1 MSFAPVR
8 LDGGGCCQVHA
19 LSPDRTKM
27 VGGSDTQGYY
37 LTTTSPLG
45 NKWSVQNTGIGVSS
59 FWRQCAALLF
69 SSTETSPQVV
79 YAATGEHGNTGSG
92 GLLAGTF
99 DTNGNIEWAMRS
111 TVPQFAGNQVT
122 ADIPNNGWQRSTGR
136 LLYQDSLFLFAGTY
150 KQGILRS
157 SNTGG
162 AGADNFPVACQMNGA
177 APGSGNWFCM
187 CVVPDPASSTT
198 LWAGFFDSTGTGAG
212 LWKCTNAH
220 AGTPNFVQVATSGA
234 PAVVEDI
241 VGIGDYLYVA
251 AANQGVYRYGPLSG
265 TPAWA
270 ALNGASV
277 DTAASNWWNTVNG
290 YVDGSANHVVII
302 GDSNPTTLSKTLM
315 QLTVP
320 SNYPTG
326 SITYANLT
334 GSVQVTNVPTAA
346 GSYSWWAPAAGLHN
360 FLGGGGY
367 ICPQVNVDAS
377 NLAAVNLYCGGSGGA
392 YRNIA
397 GGGWKVANSGMPMFL
412 AHPVAASP
420 ARAGHLVFGDSDW
433 CLFDDTAAGAE
444 TAATLANDPPVSSTE
459 GFAVAFSAD
468 GNTVYG
474 AKGEKYTNAGGE
486 VYSRPWTQ
494 PANWTPLGLGAR
506 TGGKAAIGMAA
517 LNDAGG
523 NPVLLAAVWGSGL
536 WRYAAGA
543 WSNRA
548 PAIGASGSAGNQIHL
563 ITSAGGL
570 AWCYDRG
577 SGVYRSADYG
587 LSWTLIWAKTSG
599 NYRRGTVAYNPAAGD
614 LWVSAATGLYKLP
627 GAAAGTV
634 AGGGITPVLN
644 TALPGTNG
652 PVAFDG

>member
-1 MSFAPVR
+1 MSFSPVR
-8 LDGGGCCQVHA
+8 LDGGGCCNVQA
-19 LSPDRTKM
+19 LSPDRSKLIA
-27 VGGSDTQGYY
+27 GSDTQGYY
-37 LTTTSPLG
+37 LTSTSPLG
-45 NKWSVQNTGIGVSS
+45 NKWTVQNRGIGAST
-59 FWRQCAALLF
+59 FYRQCAAIAW
-69 SSTETSPQVV
+69 STTETSPQVV
-79 YAATGEHGNTGSG
+79 YAGTGEHGAGG
-92 GLLAGTF
+92 GLLAGTLGS
-99 DTNGNIEWAMRS
+99 DGNLSWALRS
-111 TVPQFAGNQVT
+111 GVPQWSGNQVGSGSVL
-122 ADIPNNGWQRSTGR
+122 PNSGWQRSTGH
-136 LLYQDSLFLFAGTY
+136 LLLQDSLYLFAGTY
-150 KQGILRS
+150 GQGVLRS

-162 AGADNFPVACQMNGA
+162 TGVPGSDGFPVALTMAGA
-177 APGSGNWFCM
+177 APGTGNWYCRALCYDLANF
-187 CVVPDPASSTT
+187 PAGTT
-198 LWAGFFDSTGTGAG
+198 LYAGFYDSAGTGAG
-212 LWKCTNAH
+212 LWKCSAAH
-220 AGTPNFVQVATSGA
+220 GATPGFIAVSMTGG
-234 PAVVEDI
+234 PAAAIEDI
-241 VGIGDYLYVA
+241 ANVGDYLYCA
-251 AANQGVYRYGPLSG
+251 CANDGVYRYGPLSG

-270 ALNGASV
+270 NLNGASV
-277 DTAASNWWNTVNG
+277 PTGTAAQNWWSTVAG

-302 GDSNPTTLSKTLM
+302 GDSNPATLSKTLM

-334 GSVQVTNVPTAA
+334 GSVQVTNVPTAT

-367 ICPQVNVDAS
+367 ICPQVNADAS
-377 NLAAVNLYCGGSGGA
+377 NLGAVNLYCGGSGGA

-397 GGGWKVANSGMPMFL
+397 GAGWTVANSGMPMFL

-444 TAATLANDPPVSSTE
+444 TAATLVNDPPVSSTE

-486 VYSRPWTQ
+486 VYSRPWNQ

-548 PAIGASGSAGNQIHL
+548 PAIGASGSAGNQIHV

-614 LWVSAATGLYKLP
+614 LWVSAATGLYSP
-627 GAAAGTV
+627 GPPRAPSPAAAS
-634 AGGGITPVLN
+634 PRS
-644 TALPGTNG
+644 
-652 PVAFDG
+652 